1 MRQYKIGDKIYIQ
14 RPLVIGQVKQ
24 LLAELQGIVIPSNV
38 DVIDLVAAIG
48 DRLPDALA
56 VILTPDGM
64 SPKDKNLKE
73 LSEELAFSIT
83 IEKALE
89 VVEDFFDLNPVSSLF
104 ERLNLAIEKIQY
116 QFQTPSTTSSAS
128 SQAETSQ
135 NEIPSNGA
143 IQSKNAND
151 TSNTGQGK

>member
-24 LLAELQGIVIPSNV
+24 LLSVLEGLNIPSDV
-38 DVIDLVAAIG
+38 DVLKLIAILG

-116 QFQTPSTTSSAS
+116 QFQTLSTSSSAS
-128 SQAETSQ
+128 SQVETSQ
-135 NEIPSNGA
+135 KETQSNGD
-143 IQSKNAND
+143 IHSKSAND
-151 TSNTGQGK
+151 TSNTSSVT

>member
-1 MRQYKIGDKIYIQ
+1 MKTYKIGNITYQQ

-24 LLAELQGIVIPSNV
+24 LLTVLEGLTIPSDINIMGLMAV
-38 DVIDLVAAIG
+38 LG

-56 VILTPDGM
+56 VILTPVGM
-64 SPKDKNLKE
+64 SPKDKDLNE
-73 LSEELAFSIT
+73 LSEELAFSLE
-83 IEKALE
+83 IEQAME
-89 VVEDFFDLNPVSSLF
+89 VVEDFFVLNPISSLF
-104 ERLNLAIEKIQY
+104 GRLNQAIEKIQA
-116 QFQTPSTTSSAS
+116 QFLMSSTTSSAS

-151 TSNTGQGK
+151 TSNTGREM

>member
-56 VILTPDGM
+56 VILTPSGM
-64 SPKDKNLKE
+64 SPKDKDLKK
-73 LSEELAFSIT
+73 LSEELAFSLE
-83 IEKALE
+83 IEQAME
-89 VVEDFFDLNPVSSLF
+89 VVEDFFVLNPISSLF
-104 ERLNLAIEKIQY
+104 GRLNQAIEKIQA
-116 QFQTPSTTSSAS
+116 QFLMSSTTLSAS
-128 SQAETSQ
+128 SQEETSQ
-135 NEIPSNGA
+135 KEMQSSGDIPSKSVSD
-143 IQSKNAND
+143 I
-151 TSNTGQGK
+151 SNTGQGK

>member
-56 VILTPDGM
+56 VILTPSGM
-64 SPKDKNLKE
+64 SPKDKDLKK
-73 LSEELAFSIT
+73 LSEELAFSLE
-83 IEKALE
+83 IEQAME
-89 VVEDFFDLNPVSSLF
+89 VVEDFFVLNPISSLF
-104 ERLNLAIEKIQY
+104 GRLNQAIEKIQA
-116 QFQTPSTTSSAS
+116 QFLMSSTTLSAS
-128 SQAETSQ
+128 SQEETSQ
-135 NEIPSNGA
+135 KEMQSNGDTPL
-143 IQSKNAND
+143 KNVSD
-151 TSNTGQGK
+151 ISNTGQGK

>member
-1 MRQYKIGDKIYIQ
+1 MKTYKIGGITYQQ

-24 LLAELQGIVIPSNV
+24 LLTVLEGLTIPS
-38 DVIDLVAAIG
+38 DIDMMGLVATLG

-64 SPKDKNLKE
+64 SPKDKDLKK
-73 LSEELAFSIT
+73 LSEELAFSLE
-83 IEKALE
+83 IEQAME
-89 VVEDFFDLNPVSSLF
+89 VVEDFFVLNPISSLF
-104 ERLNLAIEKIQY
+104 GRLNQAIEKIQA
-116 QFQTPSTTSSAS
+116 QFLMSSTTSSAS

-151 TSNTGQGK
+151 TSNTGREM

>member
-56 VILTPDGM
+56 VILTPSGM
-64 SPKDKNLKE
+64 SPKDKDLKK
-73 LSEELAFSIT
+73 LSEELAFSLE
-83 IEKALE
+83 IEQAME
-89 VVEDFFDLNPVSSLF
+89 VVEDFFVLNPISSLF
-104 ERLNLAIEKIQY
+104 GRLNQAIEKIQA
-116 QFQTPSTTSSAS
+116 QFLMSSTTLSAS
-128 SQAETSQ
+128 SPEEISQ
-135 NEIPSNGA
+135 KEMQSNGDTPL
-143 IQSKNAND
+143 KNVSD
-151 TSNTGQGK
+151 ISNTGQGK

>member
-1 MRQYKIGDKIYIQ
+1 MKTYKIGGITYQQ

-24 LLAELQGIVIPSNV
+24 LLTVLEGLTIPSDINIMGLMAV
-38 DVIDLVAAIG
+38 LG

-56 VILTPDGM
+56 VILTPVGM
-64 SPKDKNLKE
+64 SPKDKDLNE
-73 LSEELAFSIT
+73 LSEELAFSLE
-83 IEKALE
+83 IEQAME
-89 VVEDFFDLNPVSSLF
+89 VVEDFFVLNPISSLF
-104 ERLNLAIEKIQY
+104 GRLNQAIEKIQA
-116 QFQTPSTTSSAS
+116 QFLMSSTTSSAS

-151 TSNTGQGK
+151 TSNTGREM